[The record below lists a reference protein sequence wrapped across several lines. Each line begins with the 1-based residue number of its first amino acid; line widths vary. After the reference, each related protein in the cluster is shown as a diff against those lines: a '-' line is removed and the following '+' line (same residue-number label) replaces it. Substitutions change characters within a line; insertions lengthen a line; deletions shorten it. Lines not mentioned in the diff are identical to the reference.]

1 MLSFSQKMKGDED
14 MKLHEKIFNQ
24 RKLKGMSQ
32 EELAEK
38 IGVSR
43 QAVSKWETGEALPEI
58 TKLKALAEV
67 FGVTTDFL
75 LNDDEERYSNPNE
88 RKPDIFD
95 RMVDKFDKLPDLLM
109 PYLKKYA
116 WVGGLL
122 LIILGVYR
130 VISILVS
137 LFVFGSNIIGAAPTG
152 FALSAYVSYGF
163 SLLIGIALIVVGA
176 IIVKK
181 FKRKK

>member
-1 MLSFSQKMKGDED
+1 

-38 IGVSR
+38 VGVSR

-58 TKLKALAEV
+58 TKLKALAEI

-75 LNDDEERYSNPNE
+75 LNEDEERYTPAYES
-88 RKPDIFD
+88 KPDIFD
-95 RMVDKFDKLPDLLM
+95 RAIDKIDKLPELLT
-109 PYLKKYA
+109 PFLKKYA
-116 WVGGLL
+116 WVGGIL
-122 LIILGVYR
+122 LIILGVYK
-130 VISILVS
+130 VISVVATLFAFGGTFAGAVS
-137 LFVFGSNIIGAAPTG
+137 TG
-152 FALSAYVSYGF
+152 FALPMYVTYAF
-163 SLLIGIALIVVGA
+163 NILLGIGLIVIGS

-181 FKRKK
+181 FKKKK